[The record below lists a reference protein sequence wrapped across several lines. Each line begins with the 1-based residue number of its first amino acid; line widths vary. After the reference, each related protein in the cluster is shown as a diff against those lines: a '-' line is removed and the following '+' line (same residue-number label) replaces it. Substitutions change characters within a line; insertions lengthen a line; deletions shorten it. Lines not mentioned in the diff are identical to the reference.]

1 MVVADFNLECITIF
15 KSETDSPLIINR
27 YGMLPFTVI
36 GQSVQLITGR
46 NFQII
51 KACGQIDIFQF
62 TRSTGMDV
70 WRKFPRLP

>member
-1 MVVADFNLECITIF
+1 MVIADFNFESITIF

-27 YGMLPFTVI
+27 YGMLAFTVT

-46 NFQII
+46 NLQII
-51 KACGQIDIFQF
+51 KACGQIDIFQLS
-62 TRSTGMDV
+62 RSTGMDV

>member
-1 MVVADFNLECITIF
+1 MVIADFNFESITIF

-27 YGMLPFTVI
+27 YGMLAFTVT

-46 NFQII
+46 NLQII

-62 TRSTGMDV
+62 SRSTGKDV